1 MCVFFDA
8 DQIMVYQYGLTSYFR
23 TKSKVF
29 LRIEKIIK
37 ILIKNDNS

>member
-8 DQIMVYQYGLTSYFR
+8 NQIMVYQYDLTSYFR

-29 LRIEKIIK
+29 LRIEKNY
-37 ILIKNDNS
+37 KNTH